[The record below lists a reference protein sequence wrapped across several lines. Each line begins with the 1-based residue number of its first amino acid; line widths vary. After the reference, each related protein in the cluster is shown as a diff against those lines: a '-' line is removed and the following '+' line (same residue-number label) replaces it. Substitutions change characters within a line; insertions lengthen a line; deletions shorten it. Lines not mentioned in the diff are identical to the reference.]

1 MSRKMKIGV
10 AIAVVAAIVAGGV
23 VVAKKKKAGQGTEV
37 RMEQVARRDLVA
49 AVTASGK
56 IEPETKVDVSADVTG
71 RILRIAV
78 KEGDVVRKGQFL
90 IQIDPAQFEGAVKR
104 NEALLSSNQASL
116 LQAQANRDQTGRQLA
131 RALELQKTSPN
142 LISQEAVEQAQQAAD
157 VAKAVYQTS
166 LAQVDQ
172 ARAALKEAKDNLART
187 TLYAPIA
194 GRVTRLAVEEGEVA
208 VPGTFSKETGLL
220 LTVAD
225 MSTIIAKVQV
235 DETDVVRLTRGDSVQ
250 VTIDAFPDTTFVGR
264 VSKIS
269 NSAKLTSTSTQSG
282 STDKA
287 VDFDVEVTLDTP
299 PADIRP
305 DLSCTARIVTDT
317 RDQALSIP
325 IIALTVREH
334 EDLPIEDTSAKATPA
349 SQGSTARTKADTQ
362 GPGGKKKKEREGV
375 FIVRD
380 GVATFHPV
388 KVGIAGDEY
397 FEVLDGLKGGE
408 TIVAG
413 TYQAIR
419 DLKDGA
425 KVRETKN
432 EPGKDGKG
440 KPEEKRS

>member
-1 MSRKMKIGV
+1 MTRKMKWGIAAAVLV
-10 AIAVVAAIVAGGV
+10 ALVAGGAAF
-23 VVAKKKKAGQGTEV
+23 AKKKKANQATDV
-37 RMEQVARRDLVA
+37 KMEQVARKDLVA

-71 RILRIAV
+71 RILKIAV

-104 NEALLSSNQASL
+104 SEALLSSTQASL
-116 LQAQANRDQTGRQLA
+116 LQAQANRDQTARQLA
-131 RALELQKTSPN
+131 RSLELQKSSPN

-172 ARAALKEAKDNLART
+172 SRAALKEARDNLART

-235 DETDVVRLTRGDSVQ
+235 DETDVVRLALGDSVQ
-250 VTIDAFPDTTFVGR
+250 VNIDAFPDTSFVGR

-269 NSAKLTSTSTQSG
+269 NSAKLAATTTASG
-282 STDKA
+282 ATDTA
-287 VDFDVEVTLDTP
+287 VAVDVEVVQTKP

-317 RDQALSIP
+317 RDEVLSIP
-325 IIALTVREH
+325 IIALTVRQH
-334 EDLPIEDTSAKATPA
+334 EDVPIEDSGARARPA
-349 SQGSTARTKADTQ
+349 SQGGAAKADTPAA
-362 GPGGKKKKEREGV
+362 GASKKKEREGV
-375 FIVRD
+375 FVVRD
-380 GVATFHPV
+380 GIATFRPV

-397 FEVLDGLKGGE
+397 FEVLDGLRGGE

-425 KVRETKN
+425 KVKESKP